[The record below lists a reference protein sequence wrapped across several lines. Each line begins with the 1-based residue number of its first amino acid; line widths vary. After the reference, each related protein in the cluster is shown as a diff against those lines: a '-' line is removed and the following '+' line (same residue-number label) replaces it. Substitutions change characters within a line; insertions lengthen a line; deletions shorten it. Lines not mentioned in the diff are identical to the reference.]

1 MKSAVKIYIK
11 NNKTNKFLFVLRDK
25 NKSIPQSNRWSLL
38 GGGMDAN
45 ETPLKA
51 LKRELTEEVNIKI
64 TKIRLIEK
72 KILSYKLNN
81 EIHTFLGY
89 MFYGETDK
97 PLSQIKLFEGQRLK
111 YMSIDEVL
119 KKKNIDTVMRKYLE
133 DSKFRRVLEKS
144 HS

>member
-25 NKSIPQSNRWSLL
+25 NKNIPQSNRWSLL
-38 GGGMDAN
+38 GGVMDAN

-51 LKRELTEEVNIKI
+51 LKRELTEEVNSKI

-81 EIHTFLGY
+81 VKHTFQGY

-97 PLSQIKLFEGQRLK
+97 PLSQINLSEGQRLE

-119 KKKNIDTVMRKYLE
+119 KKKNIDTVMREYLE
-133 DSKFRRVLEKS
+133 NMKFRRVLEGF
-144 HS
+144 